1 MSVQEYRRNQILL
14 NLARSIFEE
23 QNNLECLVT
32 KILTEARELLKCKR
46 CVVFLFDLDF
56 CESVST
62 TNLIDLTF
70 FFFFFNAFTCKQKF
84 QANLVWSI
92 IYLSYPACFF
102 LIQPIF
108 YFYFALNSLQHKIRK
123 FYSYWKLFSFGDSQT
138 IRYVENCNELKM
150 PKLPFVVHFKHVLH
164 LFNEQNICSFY

>member
-1 MSVQEYRRNQILL
+1 MFRRYLTFCGIGIQNAQLFEMSVQEYRRNQILL

-70 FFFFFNAFTCKQKF
+70 FFFFSTHSHANKNSKQ
-84 QANLVWSI
+84 I
-92 IYLSYPACFF
+92 
-102 LIQPIF
+102 
-108 YFYFALNSLQHKIRK
+108 
-123 FYSYWKLFSFGDSQT
+123 
-138 IRYVENCNELKM
+138 
-150 PKLPFVVHFKHVLH
+150 
-164 LFNEQNICSFY
+164 